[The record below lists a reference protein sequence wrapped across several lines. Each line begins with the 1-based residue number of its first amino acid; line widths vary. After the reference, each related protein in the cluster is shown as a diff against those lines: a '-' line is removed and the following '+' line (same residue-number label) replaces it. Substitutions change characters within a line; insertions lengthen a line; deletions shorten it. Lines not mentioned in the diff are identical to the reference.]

1 MWSEVLTARHALG
14 GGRKEEPAGTRTLY
28 DMIFKP
34 QWRWWLLPS
43 SLHHEPIPLSKL
55 YSKLSDCKHAEN
67 NDLERALASSPIKA
81 H

>member
-1 MWSEVLTARHALG
+1 MPWEVA
-14 GGRKEEPAGTRTLY
+14 GRRSWQGQAPY
-28 DMIFKP
+28 MIFKP

-55 YSKLSDCKHAEN
+55 YSRLLDCKHAEN
-67 NDLERALASSPIKA
+67 NDLERALAPSPIKA